1 MLYVIATRIRK
12 HCYDKREDNKS
23 DTLEKILQIFLHRLP
38 LSQVTNL
45 DNQTDS
51 VNFNE
56 IVRVSPPPS
65 GYHHL
70 IVRSCGTT
78 SQIESFIIIISSY
91 HHHVIIILPSWSY
104 YHHPHHHVQTCSTYC
119 VPKWPMEVQ
128 PSSTSPTMKS
138 KQVEHI
144 LPSSPLFIIHQFKGR
159 QYWWFHDRYGRST
172 ASSQYFLQLAGY
184 LGQSFFL

>member
-1 MLYVIATRIRK
+1 MLLRPGSGNIVMINERLIRVIHQKKNLTNIRPQVA
-12 HCYDKREDNKS
+12 
-23 DTLEKILQIFLHRLP
+23 I

-91 HHHVIIILPSWSY
+91 HHHVILPSSSY

-144 LPSSPLFIIHQFKGR
+144 LPSSPLP
-159 QYWWFHDRYGRST
+159 SV
-172 ASSQYFLQLAGY
+172 
-184 LGQSFFL
+184 